1 MRIGASTSP
10 VEAAVRKTSGET
22 GKRFFYMDFAGEV
35 SSPCDGSQGQG
46 AWPVQRS
53 RIQEM
58 EGRDR
63 AEGAFGEPAQ
73 GGEETAGA
81 VRSEAEKIYE
91 AATSGR
97 ENPYG
102 NIRQVSKV
110 PYGHLAKDGVIEYNG
125 VIFVC
130 DEETN
135 SICLGDMTD
144 KKNVLNITLSGGGHL
159 KVNRSSIGLL
169 SKAAGMF
176 TPEDLNIIMR
186 AIAQDSKLQS
196 VQEEIEDTKNGAGTI
211 AEKENVEKENGEKE
225 SGSGG

>member
-1 MRIGASTSP
+1 MRIGANTP
-10 VEAAVRKTSGET
+10 PAEAAGRKPSREL
-22 GKRFFYMDFAGEV
+22 GKRFFYMDFSGEGMGPGKASLGQESWPVRKSRIEEMADQGRAEEV
-35 SSPCDGSQGQG
+35 SGNPGQ
-46 AWPVQRS
+46 
-53 RIQEM
+53 
-58 EGRDR
+58 EG
-63 AEGAFGEPAQ
+63 EGTG
-73 GGEETAGA
+73 GA

-91 AATSGR
+91 AATSGK

-130 DEETN
+130 DEKTN

-144 KKNVLNITLSGGGHL
+144 TKNVLNITLSGGGHL
-159 KVNRSSIGLL
+159 KVNRGSIGLL
-169 SKAAGMF
+169 SRAAGMF

-186 AIAQDSKLQS
+186 AIAQDTKLQS

-211 AEKENVEKENGEKE
+211 AAKGDGAQGEE
-225 SGSGG
+225 